1 MKKIISLLFVT
12 LFITNLNGQVNYI
25 PFPSDSA
32 VWTGQFQTHTKSSH
46 YYSTLWLGDTTIN
59 GINYTKCYKGNI
71 PMHISFTYS
80 GGVRQDIANKKLY
93 YIDLNGIEHDISVD
107 FNLQVNDKFLFGQYF
122 ENIFPFTYSF
132 NIDTL
137 VVESIDTSNNEK
149 AYNLNWSNLPMS
161 FQAGR
166 FEFGKGFIYLYGFE
180 WACTLD
186 CIRVNN
192 YSLYGN
198 PFYCNI
204 IYSVYENQKNNEL
217 FSLSPNPVK
226 NELYINTENYSDK
239 ILLTIIDAK
248 GQIVKTQQ
256 ITDTQ
261 TKLDISSL
269 MSGIY
274 FFRIIT
280 DKIVEVKKI
289 IKE

>member
-32 VWTGQFQTHTKSSH
+32 IWNGQIQGQSLYSH
-46 YYSTLWLGDTTIN
+46 YYSTLWQGDTTIN

-93 YIDLNGIEHDISVD
+93 YIDSNGIEHDISID
-107 FNLQVNDKFLFGQYF
+107 FNLQVNDKVFFGQYF
-122 ENIFPFTYSF
+122 ENIFPFTYSY
-132 NIDTL
+132 NNDTL
-137 VVESIDTSNNEK
+137 VVESIDTSNNGK
-149 AYNLNWSNLPMS
+149 AYNLKWSNLSMS

-166 FEFGKGFIYLYGFE
+166 FEFGKGLLYLYGFE
-180 WACTLD
+180 WARTMD
-186 CIRVNN
+186 CISVNN
-192 YSLYGN
+192 YSIYGN

-204 IYSVYENQKNNEL
+204 VYNVNENQKNNGL
-217 FSLSPNPVK
+217 FSISPNPVK
-226 NELYINTENYSDK
+226 NELCINTENYSDK